1 MVVMNKIS
9 FFLIIAVFISGQV
22 AAQVYTNKEVG
33 KKNEPLIDSLKATE
47 YPYVLPIM
55 GAKAAAKGFNL
66 PYSAGLGINYL
77 WQQSDLIIDNIMVGF
92 NEGPM
97 YDLQDV
103 IRIDEAI
110 ATASGINLRPDIWL
124 FPFLNVY
131 GILAKAKTSTEI
143 GAGLWLPDTSNNW
156 NEITTF
162 SSKAEFEASAVGFG
176 LTPTMGVA
184 GGWIALDMNWTWTDV
199 SALNKPVK
207 TFIFGPRIGKTFRF
221 KNPDRNIA
229 FWTGGFRL
237 NLSAETNGSLNL
249 SDLFSMDEIQGK
261 VDQGLES
268 VAETQIQVDTW
279 WENLTPIEQL
289 NPGNK
294 AKYEAANRALEGA
307 GNILTAADGA
317 LSNAET
323 STVQYSLE
331 KKPKDMW
338 NFLLGTQFQINK
350 HFMVRAEYGF
360 LGTRQQFIGGL
371 QYRFGL

>member
-1 MVVMNKIS
+1 MNKIS

-66 PYSAGLGINYL
+66 PYSAGLGINYM

-229 FWTGGFRL
+229 FWAGGFRL

-279 WENLTPIEQL
+279 WENLTPVEQL

-294 AKYEAANRALEGA
+294 AKYETANRVLEGA

-360 LGTRQQFIGGL
+360 LGTRQQFIAGL